1 MTLEA
6 WAERNPLI
14 DHPFPRP
21 PPLPVES
28 TGDTTTTPQEAV
40 MTTDFP
46 TPELAERPEQHLAVV
61 RETLPMD
68 GIRDHYDRAFPLI
81 FNSLGKAGVS
91 PSGPA
96 MAVTHGMPA
105 ETIDLSAAVPVTDPI
120 SADGDVTPGSSA
132 CRPGGHP
139 AGPRELRPDRR
150 RLRAPLRL
158 GQRAG
163 SDSHRPRLGAVPHRT
178 DLGR

>member
-1 MTLEA
+1 
-6 WAERNPLI
+6 
-14 DHPFPRP
+14 
-21 PPLPVES
+21 
-28 TGDTTTTPQEAV
+28 

-81 FNSLGKAGVS
+81 FNSLKKAGVS

-120 SADGDVTPGSSA
+120 SADGD
-132 CRPGGHP
+132 
-139 AGPRELRPDRR
+139 PREALADPFDQTA
-150 RLRAPLRL
+150 RLPFP
-158 GQRAG
+158 
-163 SDSHRPRLGAVPHRT
+163 SDAVDQLILHR
-178 DLGR
+178 